1 MKNYKIVAGAAVAGL
16 ALSAASSQA
25 QITIQIA
32 NSINQAITF
41 TGAASGNTTFSLGGF
56 NVTSTS
62 PNDPTLV
69 GQLGTLSGGTG
80 YSLVASSYSGPGTV
94 QSVNISGTEQLSLDG
109 LTATVG
115 FKQLAS
121 LNMGDVIDT
130 TGVLNLTGINYSG
143 TDATLLALKNDGTAN
158 FNVTFQGYT
167 VGNLLALG
175 SGSTDTSS
183 FSATIQASSASPV
196 PEANTI
202 VAGALML
209 LPLGI
214 GAVRAIRKERT
225 A

>member
-1 MKNYKIVAGAAVAGL
+1 MKNYKMIAAVAGAGL

-25 QITIQIA
+25 QVTIQLA
-32 NSINQAITF
+32 NNVGSAITF
-41 TGAASGNTTFSLGGF
+41 TGVGSGNTTFALGGF
-56 NVTSTS
+56 DVTSTS
-62 PNDPTLV
+62 PNDGTLN

-115 FKQLAS
+115 FKQLSS

-130 TGVLNLTGINYSG
+130 TGVLNLTGISYSG
-143 TDATLLALKNDGTAN
+143 TDASLLALKNDGSAN
-158 FNVTFQGYT
+158 FDVTFQGYT

-175 SGSTDTSS
+175 TGATDTSS
-183 FSATIQASSASPV
+183 FSATIAASSASPV